1 MPNCGSLV
9 LIMDKK
15 CELRVNMLQASA
27 LFYLEENKSAQTR
40 EIEDQ
45 LNLDSSMTSFM
56 LDPLIKAEIVKE
68 NSGKLELAS
77 IGSVVN
83 SSLVDLLIT

>member
-27 LFYLEENKSAQTR
+27 LFYLEEKKSAQTR